1 MKTEPLLYDID
12 ENRLRAIRE
21 KLEGALHPVV
31 EYNHD
36 RDAMTRE
43 ALDNMRRDIGDA
55 LVMLPDAQKM
65 ETIGGALKEEF
76 DKLFGK

>member
-21 KLEGALHPVV
+21 KLESALQPVV
-31 EYNHD
+31 EFYHD

-43 ALDNMRRDIGDA
+43 ALDSMRRDITAA
-55 LVMLPDAQKM
+55 LALLPDA
-65 ETIGGALKEEF
+65 LKYEE
-76 DKLFGK
+76 KE